1 MPHFYGKDTLHVNII
16 ELLITLFFERKN
28 GIQDEF
34 IYIKFLHFFHY
45 LRFKDLL
52 PFSSS
57 SKVHI
62 FLKYVTR
69 RVLKQNTNCITSYW
83 R

>member
-1 MPHFYGKDTLHVNII
+1 MPHFYGKDTLHVKII
-16 ELLITLFFERKN
+16 EILITLFFERED
-28 GIQDEF
+28 GIQDAF
-34 IYIKFLHFFHY
+34 TYIKFLHFFHY

-52 PFSSS
+52 PFANS

-69 RVLKQNTNCITSYW
+69 RVLRQNANSIIKY
-83 R
+83 